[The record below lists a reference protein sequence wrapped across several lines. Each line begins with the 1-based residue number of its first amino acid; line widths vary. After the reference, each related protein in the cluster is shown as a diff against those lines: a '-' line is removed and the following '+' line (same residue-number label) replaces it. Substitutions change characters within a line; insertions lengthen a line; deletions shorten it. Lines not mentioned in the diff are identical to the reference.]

1 MEKEQNN
8 NFELKDRI
16 INKFRN
22 NKLIIIIF
30 LIILSTIFVT
40 IYVFKSISEKE
51 NLQASE
57 KYIRAG
63 LFLASEKREKSRAL
77 FEEIILSKNKTY
89 SILALNAILEQNL
102 ESDERKILEYFRIVE
117 KLKMPVNQKNLI
129 LFKKALYLIKK
140 SNIEEGNKLLK
151 DIIKSES
158 ELKFIAEEIISD

>member
-1 MEKEQNN
+1 MEKEHNN
-8 NFELKDRI
+8 NIEIKERV
-16 INKFRN
+16 INKIRN
-22 NKLIIIIF
+22 SKLIIIIF

-89 SILALNAILEQNL
+89 SILALNEILEQNL
-102 ESDERKILEYFRIVE
+102 ESY
-117 KLKMPVNQKNLI
+117 
-129 LFKKALYLIKK
+129 
-140 SNIEEGNKLLK
+140 
-151 DIIKSES
+151 
-158 ELKFIAEEIISD
+158 